1 MQGGDLPNCWITTLR
16 WYYIPL
22 LYNEGVVIMLS
33 KTEMEII
40 YQEKR
45 DQYRKANRAAYAGNP
60 KAAFR
65 RDYLEAQIDLLTFIL
80 EVE

>member
-1 MQGGDLPNCWITTLR
+1 
-16 WYYIPL
+16 
-22 LYNEGVVIMLS
+22 MLS

-65 RDYLEAQIDLLTFIL
+65 RDYLEAQIDLLTFVL